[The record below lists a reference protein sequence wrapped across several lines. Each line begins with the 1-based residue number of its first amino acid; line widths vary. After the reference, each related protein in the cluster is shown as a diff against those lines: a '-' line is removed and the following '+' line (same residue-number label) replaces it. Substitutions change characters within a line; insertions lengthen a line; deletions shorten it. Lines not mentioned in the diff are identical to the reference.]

1 MVFQYTP
8 PQFLNLPPFQ
18 GNKEIVRS
26 YEAFERMINFLKL
39 SPFITLDTETSGT
52 AWYKHASI
60 CGASFSG
67 IVDGVFKCFY
77 VPFRH
82 KTGEIQLSFSKC
94 KEDLQRIL
102 ENNKLKIA
110 HNFKFD
116 DHMFRKEGIYIKGPR
131 YDTMIAAH
139 LYDENKLK
147 ALKDR
152 AVSDLGIKDAHDYDK
167 AVDIELA
174 KLAKLNNMKIK
185 EYKYKFGYSH
195 LPIDLCGIYACYDV
209 DFTTQLYWFYERANI
224 SSNYSRVFNTEM
236 NLISVL
242 CDMEENGMPIDT
254 EYLYNL
260 KNKLKIV
267 KDQIE
272 ENLFYHMRIRNFN
285 IASDDELRQFLLNDL
300 NLPLSKQT
308 KNFQLSVDN
317 EVLGSFSEYHPSL
330 SLISKWKEADK
341 LSTTY
346 TDSIIKCLDSK
357 SVVHCDFQQIGTIA
371 SRLSC
376 KDPNLQNQP
385 TDDDS
390 RAIEYSGV
398 DLEHDG
404 IDPWSIRRAYI
415 VRNKE
420 WPRLYWDYSQIELR
434 VLTAYCKDPILV
446 QAYLNDEDIH
456 SVTSLEVFGSKDK
469 TYRRRAKV
477 INFGVT
483 YGMTEFHFA
492 SAIGVPVEEARSFL
506 VKFFDRYKGVDSFR
520 NTLWQQVRD
529 SNGFFTNIF
538 GRPRR
543 IPDINSFNIKDR
555 SRSERQTIATLIQ
568 GSAGELTKESLVRI
582 SQRVNSEGL
591 NGLVF
596 PVCTIHDEIQYD
608 CAVEALPKFCKIV
621 KELME
626 SYEEFNPIPIK
637 VDSEYTLT
645 NWSEKRKLTLT
656 A

>member
-8 PQFLNLPPFQ
+8 SQFLNLPSYQ
-18 GNKEIVRS
+18 GNKEIVRNYDS
-26 YEAFERMINFLKL
+26 FSRMINFLEL
-39 SPFITLDTETSGT
+39 SPFITFDTETSGT

-67 IVDGVFKCFY
+67 IVDGNFKCFY

-82 KTGEIQLSFSKC
+82 KTGESQLSFSKC
-94 KEDLQRIL
+94 KEDLRRIL

-152 AVSDLGIKDAHDYDK
+152 AVSDLGIKDAHAYDK

-185 EYKYKFGYSH
+185 EYKYQFGYSH

-209 DFTTQLYWFYERANI
+209 DLTTQLYWFYERANI

-272 ENLFYHMRIRNFN
+272 ENLFYHMRIRSFN

-300 NLPLSKQT
+300 NLPLQKQT
-308 KNFQLSVDN
+308 KKYQLSVDS
-317 EVLGSFSEYHPSL
+317 EVLNSFSEYHPSL

-420 WPRLYWDYSQIELR
+420 WPRLYWDYSQVELR

-446 QAYLNDEDIH
+446 KAYLNDEDIH

-469 TYRRRAKV
+469 AYRRKAKV

-492 SAIGVPVEEARSFL
+492 AAIGVSVEEARSFL
-506 VKFFDRYKGVDSFR
+506 AKFFDRYKGVDSFR
-520 NTLWQQVRD
+520 NVLWQHVRD
-529 SNGFFTNIF
+529 NNGFFTNIF

-582 SQRVNSEGL
+582 SQRINSEGL

-608 CAVEALPKFCKIV
+608 CCVDALPKFCKIV
-621 KELME
+621 KECME
-626 SYEEFNPIPIK
+626 DYPEFDPIPIK

-645 NWSEKRKLTLT
+645 NWSEKRKLKLVS
-656 A
+656 